1 VNKTLAT
8 VMHDGNISVRFS
20 SFFLELMTDFYI
32 GIIMAKLVYRSLFT
46 VRDRKITSS
55 SVNINTRET
64 FFTVLLNE
72 LTSTSAYKIYM
83 IQNNITSYAEF
94 LFISFTSKNYEVV

>member
-1 VNKTLAT
+1 MKIL
-8 VMHDGNISVRFS
+8 
-20 SFFLELMTDFYI
+20 TDFYI
-32 GIIMAKLVYRSLFT
+32 GKIMAKLVYRSLFII
-46 VRDRKITSS
+46 RDEKITSS
-55 SVNINTRET
+55 SANINTRET

-72 LTSTSAYKIYM
+72 LTSTSTYKICM